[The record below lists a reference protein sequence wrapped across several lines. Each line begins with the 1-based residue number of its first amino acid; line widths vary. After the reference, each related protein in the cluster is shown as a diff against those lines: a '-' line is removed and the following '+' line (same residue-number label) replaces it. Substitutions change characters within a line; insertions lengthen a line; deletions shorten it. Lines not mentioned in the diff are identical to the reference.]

1 LLTEGAKA
9 NEGVNEMQRSV
20 KIYTISTCSDCH
32 QAKRY
37 FKEHNIDFVEYNCEE
52 DTVYA
57 EEVRELTG
65 MQTVPTIVIEDR
77 VFVGFAE
84 NFKEI
89 TALLS

>member
-1 LLTEGAKA
+1 MEK
-9 NEGVNEMQRSV
+9 SV

-37 FKEHNIDFVEYNCEE
+37 FQENRIPYTEFNCEE
-52 DTVYA
+52 NEDYVR
-57 EEVRELTG
+57 EVWELTG
-65 MQTVPTIVIEDR
+65 KQTVPTLVIDDR

-89 TALLS
+89 AALLG